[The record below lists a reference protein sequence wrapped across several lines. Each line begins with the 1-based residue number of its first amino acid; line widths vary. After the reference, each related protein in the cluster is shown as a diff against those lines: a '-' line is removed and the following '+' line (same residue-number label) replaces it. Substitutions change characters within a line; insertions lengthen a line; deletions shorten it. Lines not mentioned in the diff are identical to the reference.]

1 MRVLGTTARR
11 AVLGTAIA
19 AATALT
25 IGGIAFADNIVDTIS
40 SVNQLTLTAGDP
52 ASTGTAQI
60 RVVSSQG
67 NDGDAGC
74 NIDAGEA
81 LTITFV
87 NPPGVTTTPS
97 SLTFT
102 ECDVNQSV
110 TVAAGAGAATGESEV
125 SATITGN
132 STGAGSYNNNVH
144 ILLTVSQPVV
154 TVVDTDHDGV
164 EDATDNCPD
173 VANPDQANADADAH
187 GDVCDSNAF
196 APVAGA
202 APGDGNG
209 DEGSAL
215 STSGAFTDADGNS
228 SLTITKSSGAGTV
241 TDNGDGTWSWTHT
254 SADDA
259 SGGVVVE
266 ASDGEHAPVAE
277 TFNWTAANV
286 APSVGPVVVTR
297 TGACAVSINAP
308 FTDPGTADTHTATIA
323 WGDSSTPSAA
333 ATSPVTGTHQY
344 GANGTYQIQVAVT
357 DDDNGAGT
365 ADATFGTKNTP
376 SPILQPINAAGTRSV
391 FKLGSTIPVKIT
403 VTGCDGAA
411 VTTLSPTVGL
421 TRVDTTPDGTVNET
435 PMDATATNG
444 LAMRW
449 SDTQYVYNLST
460 KLSQQ
465 TGAALTAG
473 TYRITV
479 SDNSFL
485 APVTAQVDL
494 RK

>member
-1 MRVLGTTARR
+1 VA
-11 AVLGTAIA
+11 TAIA
-19 AATALT
+19 ATAALT
-25 IGGIAFADNIVDTIS
+25 IGGIAHADNIVGTIEGAD
-40 SVNQLTLTAGDP
+40 QLALTAGDP
-52 ASTGTAQI
+52 ASSGTAGV
-60 RVVSSQG
+60 RVQSTQG
-67 NDGDAGC
+67 QDGEDGC

-87 NPPGVTTTPS
+87 NPPGVITTPS

-102 ECDVNQSV
+102 QCNENQWV
-110 TVAAGAGAATGESEV
+110 TVTAGAGAAVGESEV

-132 STGAGSYNNNVH
+132 STGAGSYHTNVH
-144 ILLTVSQPVV
+144 IKLTISRPVV
-154 TVVDTDHDGV
+154 TVVDTDNDGV
-164 EDATDNCPD
+164 PDATDNCPT
-173 VANPDQANADADAH
+173 VANPGQANADADAH
-187 GDVCDSNAF
+187 GDACDSNAF

-202 APGDGNG
+202 APADGNG
-209 DEGSAL
+209 DEGSVL
-215 STSGAFTDADGNS
+215 STGGAFTDADGNS
-228 SLTITKSSGAGTV
+228 SLTISKASGAGTV
-241 TDNGDGTWSWTHT
+241 TDNGDGTWSWSHT

-266 ASDGEHAPVAE
+266 ASDGEHATVAE
-277 TFNWTAANV
+277 AFNWTASNV

-308 FTDPGTADTHTATIA
+308 FTDPGTVDTHTATIA
-323 WGDSSTPSAA
+323 WGDSTSPSAA

-357 DDDNGAGT
+357 DDDGGADT
-365 ADATFGTKNTP
+365 ADATFSTKNTP
-376 SPILQPINAAGTRSV
+376 SSMQQPINAAGTRSV

-411 VTTLSPTVGL
+411 VSTLSPTVNL
-421 TRVDTTPDGTVNET
+421 TRVDSTPDGSVNET
-435 PMDATATNG
+435 PADATATNG

-449 SDTQYVYNLST
+449 SDPQYIYNLST

-479 SDNSFL
+479 SDSSFL

-494 RK
+494 KK